1 MLDSLGIGGF
11 GVSYNNLSKEVL
23 AREKKKIWVQN
34 YMGACFQAPHAAPRQ
49 RLMEMHH
56 VH

>member
-1 MLDSLGIGGF
+1 MLDHLGISCS
-11 GVSYNNLSKEVL
+11 GVSYNNCVQTKVFL
-23 AREKKKIWVQN
+23 AKKWAQN
-34 YMGACFQAPHAAPRQ
+34 YMGAHFQAPRAAPGQ

>member
-1 MLDSLGIGGF
+1 MELVVWGF
-11 GVSYNNLSKEVL
+11 LQQCAQKYKFWQ
-23 AREKKKIWVQN
+23 EKWAQN
-34 YMGACFQAPHAAPRQ
+34 YMGAYFQAPHAAPRQ